1 MAARPVESA
10 DKAPGHDPAATPGT
24 LLWATGLLG
33 AEAVG
38 LLGVSGWLGYDAA
51 TSAAQSV
58 ASAAATVAFAVL
70 MAVVLGGLAYALWR
84 RRSWARGPSVV
95 LQLLLL
101 PIGYSVA
108 TAGQSV
114 VGVAL
119 IVIGLAGVATLV
131 APATR
136 AALER
141 R

>member
-1 MAARPVESA
+1 VL
-10 DKAPGHDPAATPGT
+10 PGS
-24 LLWATGLLG
+24 LRWAVGLLG
-33 AEAVG
+33 VEAVG
-38 LLGVSGWLGYDAA
+38 LLGVSGWLGYEAA
-51 TSAAQSV
+51 TGPAQSV
-58 ASAAATVAFAVL
+58 TSAVATIVFAVL

-101 PIGYSVA
+101 PIGYSAA
-108 TAGQSV
+108 TVGQPA